1 VTPQTRQNSQ
11 EGSTAAGASTQDS
24 SATEAH
30 EQGDSA
36 SKSEQVA
43 MQLDPSSTALQNLDV
58 RWSERLVLEVP
69 PDSEE
74 DEVSLIYATLS
85 CVLCNLE
92 RPLSYVPDNLLFHEC
107 TKGLASNFC

>member
-1 VTPQTRQNSQ
+1 MTPQTSQNSQ

-24 SATEAH
+24 AATEAH

-36 SKSEQVA
+36 SRSEQEA
-43 MQLDPSSTALQNLDV
+43 MLLDPSSTASHNLDV

-74 DEVSLIYATLS
+74 DEV
-85 CVLCNLE
+85 
-92 RPLSYVPDNLLFHEC
+92 RPYTCHTVTCAL
-107 TKGLASNFC
+107 